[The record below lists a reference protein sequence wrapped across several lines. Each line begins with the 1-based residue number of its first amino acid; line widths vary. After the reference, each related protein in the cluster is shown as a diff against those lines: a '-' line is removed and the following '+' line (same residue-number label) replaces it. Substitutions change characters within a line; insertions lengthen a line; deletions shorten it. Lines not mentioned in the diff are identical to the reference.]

1 MVWFPTLVRGKLHLE
16 LLPVDFP
23 GETGEGAAL
32 LVEKV
37 RAALNVRFPQGPK
50 PRMLFVDRGKG
61 FYARSTAKITPP
73 FKAALRQ
80 HHLTAFMG
88 DDAGAQPGT
97 LAQLLLHETAVAWVR
112 ARQTITTPKK
122 PWTETREAFGER
134 LRAIARHINTQY
146 RVDDLCREFPGR
158 IQQLID
164 VEGDNLKK

>member
-1 MVWFPTLVRGKLHLE
+1 MSPAHGADIEAAPPSPPVPPCLVSW
-16 LLPVDFP
+16 
-23 GETGEGAAL
+23 T
-32 LVEKV
+32 
-37 RAALNVRFPQGPK
+37 
-50 PRMLFVDRGKG
+50 
-61 FYARSTAKITPP
+61 
-73 FKAALRQ
+73 
-80 HHLTAFMG
+80 
-88 DDAGAQPGT
+88 QPGT